1 MKAKFALEEK
11 VFYLI
16 HRQTL
21 LRRQVAKGKK
31 PYLGAGTVTGISV
44 SDDDKT
50 ITYEVLSHN
59 GDKLIIAEPH
69 IYKVNSYG
77 EAVAKFTEQVEA
89 LTADAPPVE
98 A

>member
-1 MKAKFALEEK
+1 MKAKFALKEK

-16 HRQTL
+16 YRQTK
-21 LRRQVAKGKK
+21 VAKGKK

-59 GDKLIIAEPH
+59 GDKLIIPEPH
-69 IYKVNSYG
+69 IYK
-77 EAVAKFTEQVEA
+77 VAKFTEQVEA

>member
-1 MKAKFALEEK
+1 MKAKFAIEEK
-11 VFYLI
+11 VVFLI
-16 HRQTL
+16 HRQT
-21 LRRQVAKGKK
+21 QVAKGKK

-59 GDKLIIAEPH
+59 GDKLIIPEPH